1 MNRSFFRILVAG
13 AVVVFLTSVV
23 SLIAIASQSSIALLG
38 GGVTTFPEAA
48 AFIPKQ
54 SPAMVSMLA
63 NPEKLYGVRQVNL
76 PLKQR
81 NSDRQEWLQWTTSL
95 TNKIGFD
102 YQTEL
107 KPWLGDEITLA
118 ITALDFDRN
127 LNNGTQPGYLVA
139 ASTKNPQLAQELIR
153 SFYAEQSNISIEQ
166 YKGANIISQSGNK
179 NKIEPDVWA
188 SAIVGKFV
196 LLANHGQ
203 ILKEAINQAQ
213 AVKLNLTQS
222 EDYQNAIANIKQSH
236 IAIAYLNVPQTSAW
250 LNKLGVVAQ
259 PSNNKTLSAA
269 ISISQRNLAIQ
280 TSLTGVTDSIASKE
294 TYKSLIHNP
303 ELKQFFDS
311 LSLEDNTNIDLAAK
325 PSLSQNQIPRYE
337 VTRLAIK
344 SMFPHLD
351 AIAINSDNDDH
362 GVSHVNVLFKLDN
375 HS

>member
-153 SFYAEQSNISIEQ
+153 NFYAEQSNISIEQ

-269 ISISQRNLAIQ
+269 ISISHI
-280 TSLTGVTDSIASKE
+280 
-294 TYKSLIHNP
+294 
-303 ELKQFFDS
+303 
-311 LSLEDNTNIDLAAK
+311 
-325 PSLSQNQIPRYE
+325 
-337 VTRLAIK
+337 
-344 SMFPHLD
+344 
-351 AIAINSDNDDH
+351 
-362 GVSHVNVLFKLDN
+362 
-375 HS
+375 